1 MICLAGNRG
10 AFFMTIKAR
19 LLVCLPLLAVA
30 MLVMIATAFNAMS
43 SISKRT
49 ESIVADRL
57 LPVDHLKTVSDM
69 YAVEIVDTT
78 HKVRSG
84 ALGWAAGK
92 DTINT
97 ALSTIDTRWRTYEA
111 TRLTPEEKKLTE
123 TFDNARFA
131 SDASIRDLIQVLE
144 RQDQTELE
152 RFVDTRLYASVDP
165 LAAPISELIKLQLS
179 EANKELEAARAAK
192 DNLTLWQTVIAAF
205 ALSILAATVWFVVS
219 GLFRPL
225 TKLREA
231 MRQLAAGNL
240 KTMIFGEGRRDEIG
254 QMASAVAVFRDNALE
269 RQRLEQ
275 EAEAGRT
282 LSQHER
288 EEREAQRAKD
298 AAEVQ
303 TAVNALGFGLDR
315 LAEGDLTY
323 RIDTPLAERLDALR
337 TNFNSSVTN
346 LADALRSVGE
356 NARSIN
362 AGAGE
367 IRSAAGD
374 LSKRTEQQAAS
385 VEETAAA
392 LDQIATTVADAS
404 RRAEEAGT
412 LVTRTRGAAEKSGE
426 IVGNAV
432 TAMSGIEAS
441 SREISSIIGVIDDIA
456 FQTNLLA
463 LNAGVEA
470 ARAGEAG
477 KGFAVVAQEVRELA
491 QRSAQAAKEIKVL
504 IATSGQQVKSGVT
517 LVRETGAA
525 LESIIVEVKE
535 ISSHVTAIV
544 ESAREQ
550 AAGIQQINTA
560 VNAIDQGTQQNAA
573 MVEQSTAASHSLARE
588 ASALND
594 LLLRFRTD
602 GGASASPRGVA
613 SAALATAAPS
623 PARALNR
630 KLASAFRSAPQAQ
643 EAGWAEF

>member
-1 MICLAGNRG
+1 M
-10 AFFMTIKAR
+10 
-19 LLVCLPLLAVA
+19 
-30 MLVMIATAFNAMS
+30 
-43 SISKRT
+43 
-49 ESIVADRL
+49 
-57 LPVDHLKTVSDM
+57 
-69 YAVEIVDTT
+69 
-78 HKVRSG
+78 
-84 ALGWAAGK
+84 
-92 DTINT
+92 
-97 ALSTIDTRWRTYEA
+97 
-111 TRLTPEEKKLTE
+111 
-123 TFDNARFA
+123 
-131 SDASIRDLIQVLE
+131 
-144 RQDQTELE
+144 
-152 RFVDTRLYASVDP
+152 
-165 LAAPISELIKLQLS
+165 IKLQLS
-179 EANKELEAARAAK
+179 EANSELKAARAEK
-192 DNLTLWQTVIAAF
+192 DNLALWQTVIAGF
-205 ALSILAATVWFVVS
+205 AMAILAATVWFVIS

-240 KTMIFGEGRRDEIG
+240 KAAISGEGRRDEIG
-254 QMASAVAVFRDNALE
+254 QMAGAVAVFRDNALE

-275 EAEAGRT
+275 EAEANRS
-282 LSQHER
+282 LSER
-288 EEREAQRAKD
+288 EREQRDAQKARET
-298 AAEVQ
+298 AEVQ
-303 TAVNALGFGLDR
+303 AAVEALAFGLGR

-323 RIDTPLAERLDALR
+323 RIGTALAERLDALR
-337 TNFNSSVTN
+337 TNFNSSVGN
-346 LADALRSVGE
+346 LEDALRSVGD

-362 AGAGE
+362 AGASE

-385 VEETAAA
+385 VEETAA

-404 RRAEEAGT
+404 RRAEEAGN

-504 IATSGQQVKSGVT
+504 IATSGAQVKSGVN
-517 LVRETGAA
+517 LVRETGTA
-525 LESIIVEVKE
+525 LEGIIAEVQE
-535 ISSHVTAIV
+535 ISAHVTAIV

-560 VNAIDQGTQQNAA
+560 VNSIDQGTQQNAA

-588 ASALND
+588 AGALND
-594 LLLRFRTD
+594 LLMRFKTGNERQAPMHLVRN
-602 GGASASPRGVA
+602 ASGEPQ
-613 SAALATAAPS
+613 APS
-623 PARALNR
+623 PAHGLGRR
-630 KLASAFRSAPQAQ
+630 LAAAYRNPGAEQ
-643 EAGWAEF
+643 EKAGQSSDRHR

>member
-1 MICLAGNRG
+1 
-10 AFFMTIKAR
+10 MTIKAR
-19 LLVCLPLLAVA
+19 LLVCLSLLAVA
-30 MLVMIATAFNAMS
+30 MLVMIVTAFSAMT

-84 ALGWAAGK
+84 ALDWAAGAK
-92 DTINT
+92 AIDL
-97 ALSTIDTRWRTYEA
+97 ALLTIDTRWRTYEA

-123 TFDNARFA
+123 IFDRARIA
-131 SDASIRDLIQVLE
+131 SDASIRDLVQIMQ
-144 RQDQTELE
+144 RQDKAELE
-152 RFVDTRLYASVDP
+152 RFVDTKLYSSVDP
-165 LAAPISELIKLQLS
+165 LAAPISDLIKLQLS
-179 EANKELEAARAAK
+179 EANAELEAAK
-192 DNLTLWQTVIAAF
+192 SEKNNLTLWQSVIAGF
-205 ALSILAATVWFVVS
+205 ALLMLGATIWFVIA
-219 GLFRPL
+219 GLLRPL

-240 KTMIFGEGRRDEIG
+240 KTLIFGEGRRDEIG
-254 QMASAVAVFRDNALE
+254 QMAGAVAVFRDNALE

-275 EAEAGRT
+275 EAEAGRS
-282 LSQHER
+282 LSER
-288 EEREAQRAKD
+288 EREQREAQKAKE

-303 TAVNALGFGLDR
+303 TAVSALGFGLDR
-315 LAEGDLTY
+315 LAEGDLTF
-323 RIDTPLAERLDALR
+323 RIETPLAERLDALR

-346 LADALRSVGE
+346 LEDALRSVGE

-362 AGAGE
+362 AGASE

-588 ASALND
+588 AGALND
-594 LLLRFRTD
+594 LLMRFRT
-602 GGASASPRGVA
+602 GSGASAAPRRVA
-613 SAALATAAPS
+613 SAVTESVAPS
-623 PARALNR
+623 PARALTR
-630 KLASAFRSAPQAQ
+630 KLASAYRGSARPQ
-643 EAGWAEF
+643 EDGWAEF

>member
-1 MICLAGNRG
+1 
-10 AFFMTIKAR
+10 MTIKAR
-19 LLVCLPLLAVA
+19 LLVCLSLLAVA
-30 MLVMIATAFNAMS
+30 MLVMIITAFNAMT

-84 ALGWAAGK
+84 ALGWAAGSQA
-92 DTINT
+92 INT
-97 ALSTIDTRWRTYEA
+97 ALATIDTRWRTYEA

-123 TFDNARFA
+123 IFDKARVA
-131 SDASIRDLIQVLE
+131 SDTSIRKLVEIME
-144 RQDQTELE
+144 REDKTELE

-179 EANKELEAARAAK
+179 EANGELEAAKAERDK
-192 DNLTLWQTVIAAF
+192 LTLWQTVIAGF
-205 ALSILAATVWFVVS
+205 ALMILAATVWFVIA
-219 GLFRPL
+219 GLLTPL
-225 TKLREA
+225 TRLREA
-231 MRQLAAGNL
+231 MRQLAIGNL
-240 KTMIFGEGRRDEIG
+240 KAEIFGEKRRDEIG
-254 QMASAVAVFRDNALE
+254 QMAGAVAVFRDNALE

-282 LSQHER
+282 LSER
-288 EEREAQRAKD
+288 EREQREAQKAKE
-298 AAEVQ
+298 AAEIQ
-303 TAVNALGFGLDR
+303 TAVSALGSGLDR
-315 LAEGDLTY
+315 LAEGDLTF
-323 RIDTPLAERLDALR
+323 RIDTPLVERLDALR
-337 TNFNSSVTN
+337 TNFNSSVAN
-346 LADALRSVGE
+346 LEDALRSVGE

-374 LSKRTEQQAAS
+374 LSRRTEQQAAS

-412 LVTRTRGAAEKSGE
+412 LVTRARGAAEKSGE
-426 IVGNAV
+426 IVGKAV

-517 LVRETGAA
+517 LVRETGTA
-525 LESIIVEVKE
+525 LENIITEVKE

-588 ASALND
+588 AGALND
-594 LLLRFRTD
+594 LLMRFKT
-602 GGASASPRGVA
+602 GNGSSAAPRLVA
-613 SAALATAAPS
+613 STARETAAAS
-623 PARALNR
+623 PARALSR
-630 KLASAFRSAPQAQ
+630 KLATAYRSAPQPQ
-643 EAGWAEF
+643 EDGWAEF

>member
-1 MICLAGNRG
+1 
-10 AFFMTIKAR
+10 MTIKAR
-19 LLVCLPLLAVA
+19 LLVCLSLLAVA
-30 MLVMIATAFNAMS
+30 MLVMIATAFNAMT

-84 ALGWAAGK
+84 ALDWAAGK
-92 DTINT
+92 QAIDT
-97 ALSTIDTRWRTYEA
+97 ALATIDMQWRTYEA
-111 TRLTPEEKKLTE
+111 TRLTPREKELAE
-123 TFDNARFA
+123 TFDKARVA
-131 SDASIRDLIQVLE
+131 SDASIRSLVEIME
-144 RQDQTELE
+144 REDKPELE
-152 RFVDTRLYASVDP
+152 RFADGKLYPSVDP

-179 EANKELEAARAAK
+179 EANNELEAAKAEKAS
-192 DNLTLWQTVIAAF
+192 LTLWQTVIAGF
-205 ALSILAATVWFVVS
+205 ALIMLGATVWFVIA
-219 GLFRPL
+219 GLLRPL

-240 KTMIFGEGRRDEIG
+240 KAVIFGEGRRDEIG
-254 QMASAVAVFRDNALE
+254 QMASAVAIFRDNALE

-275 EAEAGRT
+275 EAEAGRS
-282 LSQHER
+282 LSER
-288 EEREAQRAKD
+288 EREQREAQKAKE

-303 TAVNALGFGLDR
+303 AAVSALGFGLDR
-315 LAEGDLTY
+315 LAEGDLTF
-323 RIDTPLAERLDALR
+323 RIEQPLADRLDALR

-346 LADALRSVGE
+346 LEEALRSVGE

-362 AGAGE
+362 AGASE

-504 IATSGQQVKSGVT
+504 IATSGQQVKSGVA
-517 LVRETGAA
+517 LVRETGTA
-525 LESIIVEVKE
+525 LESIIIEVKE

-588 ASALND
+588 AGALND
-594 LLLRFRTD
+594 LLIRFKT
-602 GGASASPRGVA
+602 GNGSLAAPRLVA
-613 SAALATAAPS
+613 SGATESTSPS
-623 PARALNR
+623 PARALTR
-630 KLASAFRSAPQAQ
+630 KLAGAYRGGARPQ
-643 EAGWAEF
+643 EDGWAEF

>member
-1 MICLAGNRG
+1 
-10 AFFMTIKAR
+10 MTIKAR
-19 LLVCLPLLAVA
+19 LLVCLSLLAVA
-30 MLVMIATAFNAMS
+30 MLVMIVTAFSAMT

-84 ALGWAAGK
+84 ALDWAAGAK
-92 DTINT
+92 AIDL
-97 ALSTIDTRWRTYEA
+97 ALLTIDTRWRTYEA

-123 TFDNARFA
+123 IFDKARIA
-131 SDASIRDLIQVLE
+131 SDASIRDLVQIMQ
-144 RQDQTELE
+144 RQDKAELE
-152 RFVDTRLYASVDP
+152 RFVDTKLYSSVDP
-165 LAAPISELIKLQLS
+165 LAAPISDLIKLQLS
-179 EANKELEAARAAK
+179 EANAELEAAKAEK
-192 DNLTLWQTVIAAF
+192 NNLTLWQSVIAGF
-205 ALSILAATVWFVVS
+205 ALLMLGATVWFVIA
-219 GLFRPL
+219 GLLRPL

-240 KTMIFGEGRRDEIG
+240 KTLIFGEGRRDEIG
-254 QMASAVAVFRDNALE
+254 QMAGAVAVFRDNALE

-275 EAEAGRT
+275 EAEAGRS
-282 LSQHER
+282 LSER
-288 EEREAQRAKD
+288 EREQREAQKAKE

-303 TAVNALGFGLDR
+303 TAVSALGFGLDR
-315 LAEGDLTY
+315 LAEGDLTF
-323 RIDTPLAERLDALR
+323 RIETPLAERLDALR

-346 LADALRSVGE
+346 LEDALRSVGE

-362 AGAGE
+362 AGASE

-588 ASALND
+588 AGALND
-594 LLLRFRTD
+594 LLMRFRT
-602 GGASASPRGVA
+602 GNGASAAPRRVA
-613 SAALATAAPS
+613 SAVTESAAPS
-623 PARALNR
+623 PARALTR
-630 KLASAFRSAPQAQ
+630 KLASAYRGSARPQ
-643 EAGWAEF
+643 EDGWAEF

>member
-1 MICLAGNRG
+1 
-10 AFFMTIKAR
+10 MTIKSR
-19 LLVCLPLLAVA
+19 LLVCLSLLAVA
-30 MLVMIATAFNAMS
+30 MLVMIVTAFNAMT

-57 LPVDHLKTVSDM
+57 LPVDQLKTVSDM

-84 ALGWAAGK
+84 ALDWGAGK
-92 DTINT
+92 HAINA
-97 ALSTIDTRWRTYEA
+97 ALSTIDAQWRTYEA

-123 TFDNARFA
+123 TFDGARVA
-131 SDASIRDLIQVLE
+131 SDASIRDLMQILE
-144 RQDQTELE
+144 RQDKAELE
-152 RFVDTRLYASVDP
+152 RFVDIRLYASVDP

-179 EANKELEAARAAK
+179 EANNELKAAKAEK
-192 DNLTLWQTVIAAF
+192 DNLTLWQTVIAGI
-205 ALSILAATVWFVVS
+205 ALVILAATVWFVIS

-225 TKLREA
+225 KKLREA

-240 KTMIFGEGRRDEIG
+240 KAAIYGEGRRDEIG
-254 QMASAVAVFRDNALE
+254 QMAGAVAVFRDNALE

-275 EAEAGRT
+275 EAEANRS
-282 LSQHER
+282 LSER
-288 EEREAQRAKD
+288 EREQREAQKARETT
-298 AAEVQ
+298 EVQ
-303 TAVNALGFGLDR
+303 AAVEALAFGLGR

-323 RIDTPLAERLDALR
+323 RIGTALADRLDALR
-337 TNFNSSVTN
+337 TNFNSSVGN
-346 LADALRSVGE
+346 LEDALRSVGD

-404 RRAEEAGT
+404 RRAEEAGS
-412 LVTRTRGAAEKSGE
+412 LVARTRGAAEKSGE

-432 TAMSGIEAS
+432 AAMSGIEAS

-504 IATSGQQVKSGVT
+504 IATSGAQVKSGVS
-517 LVRETGAA
+517 LVRETGSA
-525 LESIIVEVKE
+525 LEGIIAEVQE
-535 ISSHVTAIV
+535 ISTHVTAIV

-560 VNAIDQGTQQNAA
+560 VNSIDQGTQQNAA

-588 ASALND
+588 AGALND
-594 LLLRFRTD
+594 LLMRFKTGSERQAPTSVT
-602 GGASASPRGVA
+602 ATTTMREAAHSPVH
-613 SAALATAAPS
+613 ALG
-623 PARALNR
+623 R
-630 KLASAFRSAPQAQ
+630 KLAGTFGGKPQQSAN
-643 EAGWAEF
+643 WTEF

>member
-1 MICLAGNRG
+1 
-10 AFFMTIKAR
+10 MTIKAR
-19 LLVCLPLLAVA
+19 LLVCLSLLAVA
-30 MLVMIATAFNAMS
+30 MLVMIATAFNAMT
-43 SISKRT
+43 SIAKRT

-84 ALGWAAGK
+84 ALGWTAGSQAIK
-92 DTINT
+92 T
-97 ALSTIDTRWRTYEA
+97 ALATIDQEWRTYEA
-111 TRLTPEEKKLTE
+111 TRLTSQEKKLTE
-123 TFDNARFA
+123 TFDKARVA
-131 SDASIRDLIQVLE
+131 SDAAIRDLVAVME
-144 RQDQTELE
+144 RQDKSELE
-152 RFVDTRLYASVDP
+152 HFVDTKLYPSVDP

-179 EANKELEAARAAK
+179 EANGELEAAKTEK
-192 DNLTLWQTVIAAF
+192 DTLTLWQTVVAGF
-205 ALSILAATVWFVVS
+205 ALAILATTVWFVIS
-219 GLFRPL
+219 GLLRPL
-225 TKLREA
+225 AKLREA
-231 MRQLAAGNL
+231 MRQLAIGNL
-240 KTMIFGEGRRDEIG
+240 KAEIYGEKRRDEIG
-254 QMASAVAVFRDNALE
+254 QMAGAVAVFRDNALE

-275 EAEAGRT
+275 EADAGRT
-282 LSQHER
+282 LSER
-288 EEREAQRAKD
+288 EREQREAQKAKE
-298 AAEVQ
+298 AAEIQ

-315 LAEGDLTY
+315 LAEGDLTH

-337 TNFNSSVTN
+337 TNFNSSLTN
-346 LADALRSVGE
+346 LEEALRSVGE

-412 LVTRTRGAAEKSGE
+412 LVARTRDAAEKSGE
-426 IVGNAV
+426 IVGNAI

-441 SREISSIIGVIDDIA
+441 SKEISSIIGVIDDIA

-517 LVRETGAA
+517 LVRETGTA

-588 ASALND
+588 AGALND
-594 LLLRFRTD
+594 LLMRFKTD
-602 GGASASPRGVA
+602 GSSSPSPRLVT
-613 SAALATAAPS
+613 SAAMAAAAPS

-630 KLASAFRSAPQAQ
+630 KLASAYRSAPQTQ

>member
-1 MICLAGNRG
+1 
-10 AFFMTIKAR
+10 MTIKAR
-19 LLVCLPLLAVA
+19 LLICLSLLAVA
-30 MLVMIATAFNAMS
+30 MLVMIVTAFNAMT
-43 SISKRT
+43 SISNRT

-57 LPVDHLKTVSDM
+57 LPVDQLKTVSDM

-84 ALGWAAGK
+84 ALGWNAGK
-92 DTINT
+92 DAIAT
-97 ALSTIDTRWRTYEA
+97 ALSSIDTQWRTYEA
-111 TRLTPEEKKLTE
+111 TKLTTEEKKLTE
-123 TFDNARFA
+123 IFDGARVA
-131 SDASIRDLIQVLE
+131 SDASIRDLMAIME
-144 RQDQTELE
+144 RQDKAELAK
-152 RFVDTRLYASVDP
+152 FVDTRLYASVDP
-165 LAAPISELIKLQLS
+165 LAAPIGELIKLQLS
-179 EANKELEAARAAK
+179 EANSELKAAK
-192 DNLTLWQTVIAAF
+192 AEKDTLTLWQTVIAGF
-205 ALSILAATVWFVVS
+205 ALAILAATVWFVVS

-225 TKLREA
+225 TRLREA

-240 KTMIFGEGRRDEIG
+240 KAAISGEGRRDEIG
-254 QMASAVAVFRDNALE
+254 QMAGAVAVFRDNALE

-275 EAEAGRT
+275 QAEANRS
-282 LSQHER
+282 LSER
-288 EEREAQRAKD
+288 EREQREAQKARET
-298 AAEVQ
+298 AEVQ
-303 TAVNALGFGLDR
+303 AAVESLAFGLQR

-323 RIDTPLAERLDALR
+323 RIGTELAERLDALR
-337 TNFNSSVTN
+337 TNFNSSVDN
-346 LADALRSVGE
+346 LEDALRSVGD

-362 AGAGE
+362 AGASE
-367 IRSAAGD
+367 IRAAAGD

-404 RRAEEAGT
+404 RRAEEAGS

-426 IVGNAV
+426 IVGNAI

-504 IATSGQQVKSGVT
+504 IATSGAQVKSGVS
-517 LVRETGAA
+517 LVRETGTA
-525 LESIIVEVKE
+525 LEGIIAEVQE
-535 ISSHVTAIV
+535 ISVHVTAIV

-550 AAGIQQINTA
+550 SAGIQQINTA
-560 VNAIDQGTQQNAA
+560 VNSIDQGTQQNAA

-588 ASALND
+588 AGALSE
-594 LLLRFRTD
+594 LLTRFRT
-602 GGASASPRGVA
+602 GNPQGHPVARVATA
-613 SAALATAAPS
+613 SAAPAPPS
-623 PARALNR
+623 PARALGR
-630 KLASAFRSAPQAQ
+630 RLAAAYRSPAAEQ
-643 EAGWAEF
+643 EKGWAEF

>member
-1 MICLAGNRG
+1 
-10 AFFMTIKAR
+10 MTIKAR
-19 LLVCLPLLAVA
+19 LLVCLSLLAVA
-30 MLVMIATAFNAMS
+30 MLVMIVTAFNAMT

-57 LPVDHLKTVSDM
+57 LPVAQLDTVADM

-78 HKVRSG
+78 HKMRSG
-84 ALGWAAGK
+84 ALGWADGK
-92 DTINT
+92 EKINA
-97 ALSTIDTRWRTYEA
+97 ALATIDEQWRAYEA
-111 TRLTPEEKKLTE
+111 TRLTPEEKKLAK
-123 TFDNARFA
+123 TFDAARVGSEQA
-131 SDASIRDLIQVLE
+131 VRDMLE
-144 RQDQTELE
+144 IIDRQDIAEFG
-152 RFVDTRLYASVDP
+152 RFIDSRLYAAIDP
-165 LAAPISELIKLQLS
+165 LAEPIGALVKLQLA
-179 EANKELEAARAAK
+179 EADQELEAAKVEK
-192 DNLTLWQTVIAAF
+192 DTLTRWQVMIAAF
-205 ALSILAATVWFVVS
+205 AIALLGATVWFVAA

-225 TKLREA
+225 TQLCEA

-240 KTMIFGEGRRDEIG
+240 KATIFGEGRRDEIG
-254 QMASAVAVFRDNALE
+254 QMAGAVAVFRDNALE

-282 LSQHER
+282 LSER
-288 EEREAQRAKD
+288 EREQREAQKVKE
-298 AAEVQ
+298 AAEIQ

-323 RIDTPLAERLDALR
+323 RIDTPLAERLDTLR

-346 LADALRSVGE
+346 LKDALRSVGK

-362 AGAGE
+362 AGASE

-517 LVRETGAA
+517 LVRETGTA
-525 LESIIVEVKE
+525 LESIITEVKE

-588 ASALND
+588 AGALND
-594 LLLRFRTD
+594 LLMRFKT
-602 GGASASPRGVA
+602 GNGQAAAPRLVT
-613 SAALATAAPS
+613 SEIAAPS
-623 PARALNR
+623 PARALGR
-630 KLASAFRSAPQAQ
+630 KLATAYRSAPQAQ
-643 EAGWAEF
+643 KAGWAAF

>member
-1 MICLAGNRG
+1 
-10 AFFMTIKAR
+10 MTIKAR
-19 LLVCLPLLAVA
+19 LLLCLSLLAVA
-30 MLVMIATAFNAMS
+30 MLVMIVMAFNAMT

-57 LPVDHLKTVSDM
+57 LPVAQLDTVADM

-78 HKVRSG
+78 HKMRSG
-84 ALGWAAGK
+84 ALGWTEGK
-92 DTINT
+92 DKISA
-97 ALSTIDTRWRTYEA
+97 ALDTIDEEWRAYEA
-111 TRLTPEEKKLTE
+111 TRLTPEEQKLAK
-123 TFDNARFA
+123 TFDVARVDSEQA
-131 SDASIRDLIQVLE
+131 VRDMLE
-144 RQDQTELE
+144 IIDRQDMAEFG
-152 RFVDTRLYASVDP
+152 RFIDGRLYAAIDP
-165 LAAPISELIKLQLS
+165 LAEPIGALVKLQLA
-179 EANKELEAARAAK
+179 EANQELEAAKVEK
-192 DNLTLWQTVIAAF
+192 DTLTRWQVMIAAF
-205 ALSILAATVWFVVS
+205 AIALLGATVWFVVA

-240 KTMIFGEGRRDEIG
+240 ATLIFGEGRRDEIG
-254 QMASAVAVFRDNALE
+254 QMAGAVAVFRDNGLE

-282 LSQHER
+282 LSER
-288 EEREAQRAKD
+288 EREQREAQKAKE
-298 AAEVQ
+298 AAEIQ
-303 TAVNALGFGLDR
+303 TAVNALGHGLDR
-315 LAEGDLTY
+315 LAEGDLTF
-323 RIDTPLAERLDALR
+323 RIETPLAERLDALR
-337 TNFNSSVTN
+337 TNFNSSVAN
-346 LADALRSVGE
+346 LEDALRSVGD

-362 AGAGE
+362 AGASE
-367 IRSAAGD
+367 IRAAAGD

-404 RRAEEAGT
+404 RRAEEAGM

-517 LVRETGAA
+517 LVRETGTA
-525 LESIIVEVKE
+525 LESIITEVQE

-588 ASALND
+588 AGALND
-594 LLLRFRTD
+594 LLMRFKT
-602 GGASASPRGVA
+602 GGGRPATPHLVA
-613 SAALATAAPS
+613 RVSKETAAPS
-623 PARALNR
+623 PARALSR
-630 KLASAFRSAPQAQ
+630 KLASAYRGAAQPQ
-643 EAGWAEF
+643 EDGWAEF

>member
-1 MICLAGNRG
+1 
-10 AFFMTIKAR
+10 MTIKAR
-19 LLVCLPLLAVA
+19 LLLCLSLLAVA
-30 MLVMIATAFNAMS
+30 MLVMIVMAFNAMT

-57 LPVDHLKTVSDM
+57 LPVAQLDTVADM

-78 HKVRSG
+78 HKMRSG
-84 ALGWAAGK
+84 ALGWTEGK
-92 DTINT
+92 DKISA
-97 ALSTIDTRWRTYEA
+97 ALATIDEEWRAYEA
-111 TRLTPEEKKLTE
+111 TRLTPEEQKLAK
-123 TFDNARFA
+123 TFDVARVDSEQA
-131 SDASIRDLIQVLE
+131 VRDMLE
-144 RQDQTELE
+144 IIDRQDMAEFG
-152 RFVDTRLYASVDP
+152 RFIDGRLYAAIDP
-165 LAAPISELIKLQLS
+165 LAEPIGALVKLQLA
-179 EANKELEAARAAK
+179 EANQELEAAKVEK
-192 DNLTLWQTVIAAF
+192 DTLTRWQVTIAAF
-205 ALSILAATVWFVVS
+205 AIALLGATVWFVVA

-240 KTMIFGEGRRDEIG
+240 ATLIFGEGRRDEIG
-254 QMASAVAVFRDNALE
+254 QMAGAVAVFRDNGLE

-282 LSQHER
+282 LSER
-288 EEREAQRAKD
+288 ERKQREAQKAKE
-298 AAEVQ
+298 AAEIQ
-303 TAVNALGFGLDR
+303 TAVNALGHGLDR
-315 LAEGDLTY
+315 LAEGDLTF
-323 RIDTPLAERLDALR
+323 RIETPLAERLDALR
-337 TNFNSSVTN
+337 TNFNSSVAN
-346 LADALRSVGE
+346 LEDALRSVGD

-362 AGAGE
+362 AGASE
-367 IRSAAGD
+367 IRAAAGD

-404 RRAEEAGT
+404 RRAEEAGM

-517 LVRETGAA
+517 LVRETGTA
-525 LESIIVEVKE
+525 LESIITEVQE

-588 ASALND
+588 AGALND
-594 LLLRFRTD
+594 LLMRFTT
-602 GGASASPRGVA
+602 GGGRPATPHLVA
-613 SAALATAAPS
+613 RVSKETAAPA
-623 PARALNR
+623 PARARALSR
-630 KLASAFRSAPQAQ
+630 KLASAYRGAAQPQ
-643 EAGWAEF
+643 EDGWAEF

>member
-1 MICLAGNRG
+1 
-10 AFFMTIKAR
+10 MTIKAR
-19 LLVCLPLLAVA
+19 LLVCLSLLAVA
-30 MLVMIATAFNAMS
+30 MLVTIVMAFNAMT

-84 ALGWAAGK
+84 ALGWAAGRQA
-92 DTINT
+92 INA

-111 TRLTPEEKKLTE
+111 TRLTPDEKKLTE
-123 TFDNARFA
+123 VFDKARVA
-131 SDASIRDLIQVLE
+131 SDTSIRNLVQIME
-144 RQDQTELE
+144 REDRPELE
-152 RFVDTRLYASVDP
+152 RFVDTKLYASVDP

-179 EANKELEAARAAK
+179 EANGELEAAKAEK
-192 DNLTLWQTVIAAF
+192 DSLTLWQTVVAGF
-205 ALSILAATVWFVVS
+205 ALTTLAATVWFVIA
-219 GLFRPL
+219 GLLRPL
-225 TKLREA
+225 AKLREA
-231 MRQLAAGNL
+231 MRQLAIGNL
-240 KTMIFGEGRRDEIG
+240 KAEIFGENRRDEIG
-254 QMASAVAVFRDNALE
+254 QMAGAVAVFRDNGLE

-282 LSQHER
+282 LSER
-288 EEREAQRAKD
+288 EREQREAQKAKEE
-298 AAEVQ
+298 AEIR
-303 TAVNALGFGLDR
+303 TAVNALGHGLDR
-315 LAEGDLTY
+315 LAEGDLTF
-323 RIDTPLAERLDALR
+323 RIERPLAERLDALR
-337 TNFNSSVTN
+337 TNFNSSVAN
-346 LADALRSVGE
+346 LEDALRSVGD

-362 AGAGE
+362 AGASE
-367 IRSAAGD
+367 IRAAAGD

-404 RRAEEAGT
+404 RRAAEAGM
-412 LVTRTRGAAEKSGE
+412 LVTRTRDAAEKSGE

-517 LVRETGAA
+517 LVRETGTA
-525 LESIIVEVKE
+525 LESIITEVQE

-550 AAGIQQINTA
+550 AVGIQQINTA

-588 ASALND
+588 AGALND
-594 LLLRFRTD
+594 LLMRFKT
-602 GGASASPRGVA
+602 GGGRPAAAHLVASASKE
-613 SAALATAAPS
+613 TAAPS
-623 PARALNR
+623 PARALSR
-630 KLASAFRSAPQAQ
+630 KLASAYRGAAQPQ
-643 EAGWAEF
+643 EDGWAEF

>member
-1 MICLAGNRG
+1 
-10 AFFMTIKAR
+10 MTIKAR
-19 LLVCLPLLAVA
+19 LLICLSLLAVA
-30 MLVMIATAFNAMS
+30 MLVMIVTAFNAMT

-57 LPVDHLKTVSDM
+57 VPVDQLKTVSDM

-84 ALGWAAGK
+84 ALGWSAGK
-92 DTINT
+92 EAITA
-97 ALSTIDTRWRTYEA
+97 ALSTIDTQWRAYEA
-111 TRLTPEEKKLTE
+111 TRLTPKEKTLTE
-123 TFDNARFA
+123 SFDNARAA
-131 SDASIRDLIQVLE
+131 SDASIRALMQILD
-144 RQDQTELE
+144 RQDKAELA
-152 RFVDTRLYASVDP
+152 RFVDTRLYPAVDP
-165 LAAPISELIKLQLS
+165 LAVPISELIKLQLS
-179 EANKELEAARAAK
+179 EANNELRAAITEK
-192 DNLTLWQTVIAAF
+192 NDLTLWQAVIAGL
-205 ALSILAATVWFVVS
+205 ALATLAATVWFVIS

-225 TKLREA
+225 SKLREA

-240 KTMIFGEGRRDEIG
+240 KTLISGEGRRDEIG
-254 QMASAVAVFRDNALE
+254 QMAGAVGVFRDNALE

-275 EAEAGRT
+275 DAEANRS
-282 LSQHER
+282 LSER
-288 EEREAQRAKD
+288 EREQREAQKARETE
-298 AAEVQ
+298 EVQ
-303 TAVNALGFGLDR
+303 AAVEALAFGLGR

-323 RIDTPLAERLDALR
+323 RIRTALAERLDALR
-337 TNFNSSVTN
+337 TNFNSSVGN
-346 LADALRSVGE
+346 LEDALRSVGD

-362 AGAGE
+362 AGASE

-404 RRAEEAGT
+404 RRAEEAGS

-504 IATSGQQVKSGVT
+504 IATSGAQVKSGVS
-517 LVRETGAA
+517 LVRETGMA
-525 LESIIVEVKE
+525 LEGIIAEVQE
-535 ISSHVTAIV
+535 ISAHVTAIV

-550 AAGIQQINTA
+550 SAGIQQINTA
-560 VNAIDQGTQQNAA
+560 VNSIDQGTQQNAA

-588 ASALND
+588 AGALND
-594 LLLRFRTD
+594 LLMRFKT
-602 GGASASPRGVA
+602 GNGQAHPAHLVAAS
-613 SAALATAAPS
+613 SAEQATSS
-623 PARALNR
+623 PARTLNR
-630 KLASAFRSAPQAQ
+630 RLAAAYRSPAAEQGK
-643 EAGWAEF
+643 GWAEF

>member
-1 MICLAGNRG
+1 
-10 AFFMTIKAR
+10 MTIKAR
-19 LLVCLPLLAVA
+19 LLVCLSLLAVA
-30 MLVMIATAFNAMS
+30 MLVMIVTAFNAMT

-57 LPVDHLKTVSDM
+57 LPVAQLDDIADM

-78 HKVRSG
+78 HKMRSG
-84 ALGWAAGK
+84 ALGWADGK
-92 DTINT
+92 EKINA
-97 ALSTIDTRWRTYEA
+97 ALATIDEQWRAYEA
-111 TRLTPEEKKLTE
+111 TRLTPEEKKLAK
-123 TFDNARFA
+123 TFDAARVGSEQA
-131 SDASIRDLIQVLE
+131 VRDMLE
-144 RQDQTELE
+144 IIDRQDIAEFG
-152 RFVDTRLYASVDP
+152 RFIDSRLYAAIDP
-165 LAAPISELIKLQLS
+165 LAEPIGALVKLQLA
-179 EANKELEAARAAK
+179 EADQELEAAKVEK
-192 DNLTLWQTVIAAF
+192 DTLTRWQVMIAAF
-205 ALSILAATVWFVVS
+205 AIALLGVTVWFVAA

-225 TKLREA
+225 TQLREA

-240 KTMIFGEGRRDEIG
+240 KATIFGEGRRDEIG
-254 QMASAVAVFRDNALE
+254 QMAGAVAVFRDNALE

-282 LSQHER
+282 LSER
-288 EEREAQRAKD
+288 EREREQREAQKAKE
-298 AAEVQ
+298 AAEIQ

-337 TNFNSSVTN
+337 SNFNSSVTN
-346 LADALRSVGE
+346 LEDALRSVGE

-362 AGAGE
+362 AGASE

-470 ARAGEAG
+470 ARAGEAR

-517 LVRETGAA
+517 LVRETGTA
-525 LESIIVEVKE
+525 LDSIITEVKE

-588 ASALND
+588 AGALND
-594 LLLRFRTD
+594 LLMRFKT
-602 GGASASPRGVA
+602 GNGQAAAPRLVT
-613 SAALATAAPS
+613 SEIAAPS
-623 PARALNR
+623 PARALGR
-630 KLASAFRSAPQAQ
+630 KLATAYRSAPQAQ
-643 EAGWAEF
+643 GAGWAAF

>member
-1 MICLAGNRG
+1 
-10 AFFMTIKAR
+10 MTIKAR
-19 LLVCLPLLAVA
+19 LLVCLSLLAVA
-30 MLVMIATAFNAMS
+30 MLVMIVTAFSALT

-49 ESIVADRL
+49 ESIIADRL

-84 ALGWAAGK
+84 ALDWAAGAK
-92 DTINT
+92 AIDT
-97 ALSTIDTRWRTYEA
+97 ALATIDTRWRTYEA
-111 TRLTPEEKKLTE
+111 TRLTPEEKTLTE
-123 TFDNARFA
+123 IFDRARIA
-131 SDASIRDLIQVLE
+131 SDASIRDLVQIMQ
-144 RQDQTELE
+144 RQDKAELE
-152 RFVDTRLYASVDP
+152 RFVDTKLYSSVDP
-165 LAAPISELIKLQLS
+165 LAAPISDLIKLQLS
-179 EANKELEAARAAK
+179 EANGELEAANAEK
-192 DNLTLWQTVIAAF
+192 DNLTLWQSVIAGF
-205 ALSILAATVWFVVS
+205 ALLMLGATVWFVIA
-219 GLFRPL
+219 GLLRPL
-225 TKLREA
+225 TSLREA

-240 KTMIFGEGRRDEIG
+240 KALIFGEGRRDEIG
-254 QMASAVAVFRDNALE
+254 QMAGAVAVFRDNALE
-269 RQRLEQ
+269 RERLEQ
-275 EAEAGRT
+275 EAEAGRS
-282 LSQHER
+282 LSER
-288 EEREAQRAKD
+288 EREQREAQKAKE
-298 AAEVQ
+298 AAEVRA
-303 TAVNALGFGLDR
+303 AVSALGFGLDR
-315 LAEGDLTY
+315 LAEGDLTF

-346 LADALRSVGE
+346 LEEALRSVGE

-362 AGAGE
+362 AGASE

-412 LVTRTRGAAEKSGE
+412 LVIRTRGAAEKSGE

-535 ISSHVTAIV
+535 ISNHVTAIV

-588 ASALND
+588 AGALND
-594 LLLRFRTD
+594 LLMRFRT
-602 GGASASPRGVA
+602 GIGSSAGPRLVA
-613 SAALATAAPS
+613 SGATESAAPS
-623 PARALNR
+623 PARALTR
-630 KLASAFRSAPQAQ
+630 KLAGAYRGGARPQ
-643 EAGWAEF
+643 EDGWAEF